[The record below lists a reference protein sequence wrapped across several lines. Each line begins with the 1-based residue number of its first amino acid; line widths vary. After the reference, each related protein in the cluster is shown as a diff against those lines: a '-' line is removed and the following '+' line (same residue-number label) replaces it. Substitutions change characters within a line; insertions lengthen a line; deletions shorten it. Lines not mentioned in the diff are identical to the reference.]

1 MIVTTQTPKYEG
13 STVEEGG
20 CLLDMADVLGHDGEG
35 VKIKLAQFMPGL
47 ICVTVDSTAHP
58 SRTAFI
64 GPDEAEH
71 LAQLLIA
78 HAAAA
83 KQARDY

>member
-20 CLLDMADVLGHDGEG
+20 CLLDMADVLDVYGTG
-35 VKIKLAQFMPGL
+35 VKVNADRDE
-47 ICVTVDSTAHP
+47 VDLTANSTGYPQTRLHLDAD
-58 SRTAFI
+58 T
-64 GPDEAEH
+64 AEH
-71 LAQLLIA
+71 LGQLLI
-78 HAAAA
+78 AAA